1 MLVSQLTNIK
11 QLSLHPDVEA
21 ATTVVDCS
29 CADALSSD
37 FEIILPVQTHSVN
50 PAWVEEDIPDEFPNT
65 DALITFR
72 SDIAVGVRT
81 ADCVPLLLYASDIR
95 AVAAVHAGWKG
106 TLNGIVDNVV
116 NELIAAGASPSRIYA
131 SFGAAICRQCYEVDA
146 SLAQVFA
153 DTGFAD
159 FVSADESIDL
169 LTGCPFA
176 ESKPHIDLVGVNI
189 ARLKAK
195 NIFSENI
202 HNPNLCTRHGR
213 QENSFMFH
221 SYRRQNC
228 TSDRNIT
235 LVKLK
240 G

>member
-1 MLVSQLTNIK
+1 MHVSQLTNIK
-11 QLSLHPDVEA
+11 QLCLHPDVVA
-21 ATTVVDCS
+21 ATSVIDSSRTDT
-29 CADALSSD
+29 LSSD

-50 PAWVEEDIPDEFPNT
+50 VAWVEEDIPDEFPNT
-65 DALITFR
+65 DALITHR
-72 SDIAVGVRT
+72 NDIAVGVRT
-81 ADCVPLLLYASDIR
+81 ADCVPILLYASDIK

-116 NELIAAGASPSRIYA
+116 DELIAAGASPSRIYV

-146 SLAQVFA
+146 SLARLFA
-153 DTGFAD
+153 DAGFAD

-169 LTGCPFA
+169 LTGYPFA

-195 NIFSENI
+195 NILSENI

-213 QENSFMFH
+213 QKNSFMFH

-235 LVKLK
+235 FVKIK
-240 G
+240 